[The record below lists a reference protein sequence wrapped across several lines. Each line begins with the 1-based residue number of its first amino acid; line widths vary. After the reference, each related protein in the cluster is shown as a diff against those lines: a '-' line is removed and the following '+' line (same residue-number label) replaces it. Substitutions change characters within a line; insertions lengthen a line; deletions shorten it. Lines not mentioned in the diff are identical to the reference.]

1 MNINQNDNEKNLSN
15 TKYIFSKWNKLNVTN
30 FLLSDE
36 ITIYDKINIFDN
48 FLKWQYNL
56 IVSNNNTNQDMYPF
70 INLFLTYIYIK
81 EKLNVEDIESCL
93 SYEINF
99 KDQINSI
106 TNIKI
111 LSMLTLYGFTTRTL
125 KEINFLNHS

>member
-1 MNINQNDNEKNLSN
+1 MNINQYENSSNN
-15 TKYIFSKWNKLNVTN
+15 TKYIFSEWNKLNFKN
-30 FLLSDE
+30 FLLSDD
-36 ITIYDKINIFDN
+36 ITIDDKISIFDD

-56 IVSNNNTNQDMYPF
+56 IVSNNNANQDMYPF

-81 EKLNVEDIESCL
+81 EKLNVEDIDNYL
-93 SYEINF
+93 LYEINF

-111 LSMLTLYGFTTRTL
+111 LSMLTLYGFTTTAL

>member
-1 MNINQNDNEKNLSN
+1 MNINQYENSLNN
-15 TKYIFSKWNKLNVTN
+15 TKYIFSEWNKLNVKN
-30 FLLSDE
+30 FLLSDD
-36 ITIYDKINIFDN
+36 ITIDDKISIFDD

-56 IVSNNNTNQDMYPF
+56 ILSNNNSNQDMYPF

-81 EKLNVEDIESCL
+81 EKLKVEDVDNYL
-93 SYEINF
+93 LYEINF

-106 TNIKI
+106 TNIKL

-125 KEINFLNHS
+125 KEINFSNDS

>member
-1 MNINQNDNEKNLSN
+1 MNINQYKNSSIN
-15 TKYIFSKWNKLNVTN
+15 TKYIFSEWNKLNFKN
-30 FLLSDE
+30 FLLSDD
-36 ITIYDKINIFDN
+36 ITIDDKISIFDD

-56 IVSNNNTNQDMYPF
+56 IVSNNNANQDMYPF

-81 EKLNVEDIESCL
+81 EKLNVEDIDNYL
-93 SYEINF
+93 LYEINF

-111 LSMLTLYGFTTRTL
+111 LSMLTLYGFTTTAL

>member
-1 MNINQNDNEKNLSN
+1 MNNNQYEQNLNN
-15 TKYIFSKWNKLNVTN
+15 TKYIFSEWNKLNFKN
-30 FLLSDE
+30 FLLSDD
-36 ITIYDKINIFDN
+36 ITIDDKISIFDD

-56 IVSNNNTNQDMYPF
+56 IVSNNNANQDMYPF

-81 EKLNVEDIESCL
+81 EKLNVEDIDNYL
-93 SYEINF
+93 LYEINF

-111 LSMLTLYGFTTRTL
+111 LSMLTLYGFTTTAL

>member
-1 MNINQNDNEKNLSN
+1 MNNNQYENNLNN
-15 TKYIFSKWNKLNVTN
+15 TKYIFSEWNKLDVNN
-30 FLLSDE
+30 FLLTDE
-36 ITIYDKINIFDN
+36 NTIDDKINIFSD
-48 FLKWQYNL
+48 FLKWQYNNIL
-56 IVSNNNTNQDMYPF
+56 SNNKLANQDMYPF

-81 EKLNVEDIESCL
+81 EKLNVENIESCL
-93 SYEINF
+93 LYEINF

-111 LSMLTLYGFTTRTL
+111 LSMLTLFGFTTRTL